1 MPFYFEIL
9 ENIPFLIGK
18 LRKISFVLLF
28 FLKDDVQLEE
38 ESWGYVVPTRDHC
51 SLPKA
56 MSRGS
61 LPGKK
66 IQLGVLRSPEQ
77 KTLFMLQI

>member
-38 ESWGYVVPTRDHC
+38 ES
-51 SLPKA
+51 
-56 MSRGS
+56 
-61 LPGKK
+61 
-66 IQLGVLRSPEQ
+66 
-77 KTLFMLQI
+77 